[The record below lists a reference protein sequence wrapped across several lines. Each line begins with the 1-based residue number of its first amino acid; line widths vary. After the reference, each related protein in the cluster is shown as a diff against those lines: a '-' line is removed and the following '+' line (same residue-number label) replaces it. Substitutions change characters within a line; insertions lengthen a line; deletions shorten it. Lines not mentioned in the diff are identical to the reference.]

1 MQYSLW
7 CVLCADALSAVVVAK
22 RHLVWDSRSILD
34 IFTCQTTLA
43 SLSWW
48 HGSCHFLLLLMLL
61 TYLIAWKYLLTY
73 QTMEV
78 VTLTYRVA
86 YLLDSMEVF
95 TYLSNHSGKLVLIA
109 WKLSSFSF
117 VRSKLNLQ
125 PLGKMIRSW
134 WKGFRVAQIKICR
147 LRIGAP
153 QKRCQEK
160 VFCTGLFEMRTLAD
174 PGLYGEQRG
183 SQDGCKYVHMTIIFF
198 WKHVLYYHVFHHST
212 LITDMYPLS
221 TLNVAILI
229 TFILHSSSMRGPPR

>member
-1 MQYSLW
+1 
-7 CVLCADALSAVVVAK
+7 
-22 RHLVWDSRSILD
+22 
-34 IFTCQTTLA
+34 
-43 SLSWW
+43 
-48 HGSCHFLLLLMLL
+48 MLL

-134 WKGFRVAQIKICR
+134 
-147 LRIGAP
+147 
-153 QKRCQEK
+153 
-160 VFCTGLFEMRTLAD
+160 
-174 PGLYGEQRG
+174 
-183 SQDGCKYVHMTIIFF
+183 
-198 WKHVLYYHVFHHST
+198 
-212 LITDMYPLS
+212 
-221 TLNVAILI
+221 
-229 TFILHSSSMRGPPR
+229 

>member
-22 RHLVWDSRSILD
+22 RHLVWDLRSILD

-134 WKGFRVAQIKICR
+134 WKGFRMAHFCMSSLHRCTSETLSRKGLLYRLVWDADIGWSRSLRRAKRKSGWLQIRSHDNHILLKT
-147 LRIGAP
+147 
-153 QKRCQEK
+153 
-160 VFCTGLFEMRTLAD
+160 CTVLSCLSPLD
-174 PGLYGEQRG
+174 SNY
-183 SQDGCKYVHMTIIFF
+183 
-198 WKHVLYYHVFHHST
+198 WHVPFVYLECHHSNYFYT
-212 LITDMYPLS
+212 ALLVHRVI
-221 TLNVAILI
+221 
-229 TFILHSSSMRGPPR
+229 